1 MRKALFLDRDG
12 VINIKKNYVYKIKDF
27 IIRDEIYDICLL
39 AKKLDF
45 LIIIVTNQA
54 GIGRGI
60 FSLKEFLKITDYM
73 INKFKEK
80 GIGID
85 SVYFCPY
92 HPTNGKGCFLRDSY
106 LRKPNPGMLL
116 KAKKEFDIDFE
127 KSLMIGDMKTDL
139 LAAQN
144 AKLKIYINAKSNY
157 WKKESLDALSRL

>member
-1 MRKALFLDRDG
+1 
-12 VINIKKNYVYKIKDF
+12 
-27 IIRDEIYDICLL
+27 
-39 AKKLDF
+39 
-45 LIIIVTNQA
+45 
-54 GIGRGI
+54 
-60 FSLKEFLKITDYM
+60 M

-80 GIGID
+80 GIEID

-127 KSLMIGDMKTDL
+127 KSLMIGDMKTDF

-144 AKLKIYINAKSNY
+144 AKLKIYINAENNY
-157 WKKESLDALSRL
+157 WKKNH

>member
-12 VINIKKNYVYKIKDF
+12 VINIEKNYVYKIKDF

-45 LIIIVTNQA
+45 LILVVTNQA

-60 FSLKEFLKITDYM
+60 FSLNEFLIITDYM
-73 INKFKEK
+73 INKFQEK

-92 HPTNGKGCFLRDSY
+92 HPKNGKGCFLKDSY
-106 LRKPNPGMLL
+106 FRKPNPGMIL

-127 KSLMIGDMKTDL
+127 KSMMIGDKKTDF

-144 AKLKIYINAKSNY
+144 AKLKVYINAKSNG
-157 WKKESLDALSRL
+157 WKKESLDALCRL

>member
-27 IIRDEIYDICLL
+27 VIRSEIYDICLL

-45 LIIIVTNQA
+45 LIIVVTNQA

-60 FSLKEFLKITDYM
+60 FSLNEFLIINDYM

-92 HPTNGKGCFLRDSY
+92 HPTNGKGSFLRDSHF
-106 LRKPNPGMLL
+106 RKPNPGMLL

-127 KSLMIGDMKTDL
+127 KSLMIGDMKTDF

-144 AKLKIYINAKSNY
+144 AKLKIYINAKSNH
-157 WKKESLDALSRL
+157 WKKESLDALKRL